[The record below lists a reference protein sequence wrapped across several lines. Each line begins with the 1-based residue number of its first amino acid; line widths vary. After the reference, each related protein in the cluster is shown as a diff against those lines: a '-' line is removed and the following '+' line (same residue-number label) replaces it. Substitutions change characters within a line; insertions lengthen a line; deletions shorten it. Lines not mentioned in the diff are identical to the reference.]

1 MIQKLRRKF
10 IIIIMSILFVVFALI
25 LGTINFI
32 TTKSGELQNKNM
44 MSVLADHDGTM
55 PMIGNPAMP
64 FNFDNPN
71 LNAPDYQNPF
81 NYNSSFS
88 VKLDSNN
95 DIIDILS
102 SNSSVK
108 DEVNLDDIIH
118 SVLKKNNSYG
128 KLSSFHYLVKETSYG
143 KIIILMDDS
152 MEANMSQRLLFTTFI
167 IGGISLVV
175 LFFVSL
181 FLSRLI
187 VKPVEE
193 SFNKQKQFI
202 SDASHELKTPLSVIS
217 VNADVLENEIGS
229 NKWLSYIKSETT
241 RMSGLVNQLLSIAR
255 MDDTKR
261 PLNITDFNL
270 SEAVYQI
277 LLPFESTAYEQQKEY
292 TYDIEEA
299 LQYTGELESIKQ
311 MAAILIDNAIKHTEK
326 NGKIHVTL
334 KRHTSRYYFEVFNT
348 GKGID
353 PSEKEKIFERFYCS
367 DYSRSRESGGYGL
380 GLSIAKS
387 IVEVHHGK
395 ISVQSK
401 TGEWARFTVVL

>member
-1 MIQKLRRKF
+1 MIKKLRRKF

-25 LGTINFI
+25 LGTINII
-32 TTKSGELQNKNM
+32 TYKSGEHQNRTIMTVIAEN
-44 MSVLADHDGTM
+44 DGRL
-55 PMIGNPAMP
+55 PMINKPGMP
-64 FNFDNPN
+64 FIQMSPS
-71 LNAPDYQNPF
+71 PS
-81 NYNSSFS
+81 NYNLSVS

-95 DIIDILS
+95 EILDIISFNDS
-102 SNSSVK
+102 DKNTK
-108 DEVNLDDIIH
+108 DLTELLNK
-118 SVLKKNNSYG
+118 VLKKSSDFGYV
-128 KLSSFHYLVKETSYG
+128 SSFYYLMKEKDYG
-143 KIIILMDDS
+143 KIIVLMDRSIED
-152 MEANMSQRLLFTTFI
+152 NLSQRLFFTSLS
-167 IGGISLVV
+167 IGGASLIV

-217 VNADVLENEIGS
+217 VNVDVLENEIGS
-229 NKWLSYIKSETT
+229 NKWLTYIKSESV

-261 PLNITDFNL
+261 TLNITKFNL
-270 SEAVYQI
+270 SEAIYQI
-277 LLPFESTAYEQQKEY
+277 LLPFESTAFEQHKTY
-292 TYDIEEA
+292 SYDIEDSI
-299 LQYTGELESIKQ
+299 QYLGELESIKQ
-311 MAAILIDNAIKHTEK
+311 MAAILIDNAIKNTDP
-326 NGKIHVTL
+326 NGIIHVTL
-334 KRHTSRYYFEVFNT
+334 KNQASKIHFEVYNT

-380 GLSIAKS
+380 GLAIAKS
-387 IVEVHHGK
+387 ILEAHHGK

-401 TGEWARFTVVL
+401 KEEWAKFIVILN